1 MWNLP
6 GPGIE
11 PVSSALTERKEKKNV
26 AQSCLTLCDPMSCRP
41 PGSPVHGILQAR
53 RLEWVAISFS
63 RGTFWPRDWTRVSC
77 ISGRFFTISA
87 TIKWGLHSDWNHLKE
102 SRINGQCLL
111 PLRSEV
117 GVYWWGGRL
126 IHFTLFSYCSI
137 FDLQCCISFTCTA
150 KWFSYTYTYIFPFS
164 NSFPI

>member
-1 MWNLP
+1 MDCSLT
-6 GPGIE
+6 G
-11 PVSSALTERKEKKNV
+11 SS
-26 AQSCLTLCDPMSCRP
+26 
-41 PGSPVHGILQAR
+41 VHGFLQAKI
-53 RLEWVAISFS
+53 LEWISISFRRS
-63 RGTFWPRDWTRVSC
+63 SWPRDWTRVSC

-87 TIKWGLHSDWNHLKE
+87 TIKRGLHSDWNHLKE

-137 FDLQCCISFTCTA
+137 VDLQCCASSRCIAPWTGSSVHRISQARILEAIAISFSGGSSQPRDQTHI
-150 KWFSYTYTYIFPFS
+150 SSIGR
-164 NSFPI
+164 